1 MTEEIK
7 LMIARYSLPV
17 MTGIWSDENRFR
29 KMLDVE
35 IFACEALTK
44 LGKIPKS
51 ALFQIQKRARFDV
64 ERIKEIES
72 QTNHD
77 VIAFIKNVSEYIG
90 EDAKYVH
97 MGLTSSDVLD
107 TALSAQMKQ
116 ACDILIDDTVKLMRI
131 MKGKA
136 RRHKKTLMIGRTHSV
151 HAEPITFGLKMALYY
166 DEMNRN
172 LERLKRAREAVS
184 VGKISGAVGTYA
196 NIDPFVEAYVC
207 KKMGLKSAR
216 ISTQILQRDRHA
228 EFLTAIAITGTSIE
242 KFATEFRNLQHTE
255 IGEVEEYFT
264 KGQKGSSAMPHK
276 KNPILAERMAGLA
289 RILRANSHAAMD
301 DMVLWHERDISHSS
315 AERVILPDST
325 ILLDYMLNK
334 FMAMVSNIV
343 VNEDRM
349 MENLNRSKGV
359 VFSGRLLLELIEKGL
374 TRNDAYD
381 LVQRVAF
388 SARRDGIEFKE
399 ALLRDE
405 GVRQSLSSA
414 EIEDIFDFKYH
425 IKHVD
430 KIFRKVGI

>member
-1 MTEEIK
+1 
-7 LMIARYSLPV
+7 MIPRYSLPA

-35 IFACEALTK
+35 IFACEALAK
-44 LGKIPKS
+44 LGKIPKQ

-64 ERIKEIES
+64 ARINEIEKE
-72 QTNHD
+72 TNHD

-107 TALSAQMKQ
+107 TALSAQMRE
-116 ACDILIDDTVKLMRI
+116 ACDILIDDVVKLLRI
-131 MKGKA
+131 IKGKA

-151 HAEPITFGLKMALYY
+151 HAEPITFGLKMALYF

-172 LERLKRAREAVS
+172 LDRLKRAREIIS

-196 NIDPFVEAYVC
+196 NIDPFVEEYTC
-207 KKMGLKSAR
+207 RKMGLKSAR

-228 EFLTAIAITGTSIE
+228 ELLTAIAITGTSLE
-242 KFATEFRNLQHTE
+242 KFTTEFRNLQHTE
-255 IGEVEEYFT
+255 IGEVEEYFS

-276 KNPILAERMAGLA
+276 KNPILSERISGLA
-289 RILRANSHAAMD
+289 RVLRANSMASME

-315 AERVILPDST
+315 VERVILPDST

-334 FMAMVSNIV
+334 FMGVVSNLV

-374 TRNDAYD
+374 TRNEAYD
-381 LVQRVAF
+381 LVQQVAF
-388 SARRDGIEFKE
+388 NARRDGLEFKE
-399 ALLRDE
+399 ALSGDE
-405 GVRQSLSSA
+405 GIRAALSA
-414 EIEDIFDFKYH
+414 KEIEDIFDFKYH
-425 IKHVD
+425 LKNVD
-430 KIFRKVGI
+430 RIFRRVGV